1 MRITTCMLVGYF
13 ALLATWCYGG
23 DGDPKQLLVGTWDA
37 TPPTV
42 ERREFTADGRM
53 TSIAGPE
60 TIRARYTFDGKT
72 LRYKIESKETTLSSG
87 QIVNDASLVGREVT
101 VEVIALSKTAL
112 QVKHPSNPQPTVYTR
127 LAPAPQ

>member
-37 TPPTV
+37 TPPT
-42 ERREFTADGRM
+42 
-53 TSIAGPE
+53 I
-60 TIRARYTFDGKT
+60 
-72 LRYKIESKETTLSSG
+72 
-87 QIVNDASLVGREVT
+87 
-101 VEVIALSKTAL
+101 EVIALSKTAL